1 VTRVL
6 VLSPSP
12 VARAGLESLLRSG
25 AGTIEVVG
33 SAANWSEY
41 SGEDPDVILADWENG
56 DELST
61 EISDGAPEAALV
73 VIADDPGLSG
83 VADAL
88 RSGVR
93 AVLSRH
99 SSASQIVA
107 AIEAAAAGFVVLQP
121 GDLDGLL
128 INPQP
133 ASLAEPLTPR
143 EVEVLAMLAE
153 GQSNKSI
160 AHRLGI
166 SEHTVK
172 FHVTSIM
179 GKLSA
184 GSRTEAV
191 TQGIRQGLIML

>member
-6 VLSPSP
+6 VLSLSP
-12 VARAGLESLLRSG
+12 VARAGLESLLRNS
-25 AGTIEVVG
+25 AGVIEVVG
-33 SAANWSEY
+33 SAASWSEY
-41 SGEDPDVILADWENG
+41 AGEDPDVILADWENG
-56 DELST
+56 DELSS
-61 EISDGAPEAALV
+61 EISDGAPESVLL

>member
-1 VTRVL
+1 MTRVL
-6 VLSPSP
+6 VVASSP
-12 VARAGLESLLRSG
+12 VARAGFEALLRSG
-25 AGTIEVVG
+25 GVVEVIG
-33 SAANWSEY
+33 SVAAWNEY
-41 SGEDPDVILADWENG
+41 SGEEPDVILADWENG
-56 DELST
+56 DELSR
-61 EISDGAPEAALV
+61 EISDGPPEAPWVLV
-73 VIADDPGLSG
+73 ADDPALAGI
-83 VADAL
+83 AEAL

-93 AVLSRH
+93 AVLPRNA
-99 SSASQIVA
+99 SASQIVA
-107 AIEAAAAGFVVLQP
+107 AIEAAAEGFVVLQP

-128 INPQP
+128 VNPQP

-143 EVEVLAMLAE
+143 EVEVLGMLAE
-153 GQSNKSI
+153 GNSNKSI

-179 GKLSA
+179 GKLNA

>member
-12 VARAGLESLLRSG
+12 VARAGLESLLRNS
-25 AGTIEVVG
+25 AGVIQVVG
-33 SAANWSEY
+33 SAASWSQY

-73 VIADDPGLSG
+73 VMADDPGLPG
-83 VADAL
+83 IAEAL

-143 EVEVLAMLAE
+143 EVEVLGMLAE

-179 GKLSA
+179 GKLHA

>member
-1 VTRVL
+1 MTRVL

-12 VARAGLESLLRSG
+12 VARAGLESLLRNSV
-25 AGTIEVVG
+25 GTIQVVG

-56 DELST
+56 DELSS

>member
-6 VLSPSP
+6 VLAGSP
-12 VARAGLESLLRSG
+12 VVRAGLESLLRGTG
-25 AGTIEVVG
+25 AVEVIG
-33 SAANWSEY
+33 SVANWGEY
-41 SGEDPDVILADWENG
+41 SGEDPDVVLADWENG
-56 DELST
+56 EDFSV
-61 EISDGAPEAALV
+61 EIADGVPEAAWV
-73 VIADDPGLSG
+73 VMADEPGLSG
-83 VADAL
+83 VAEAL
-88 RSGVR
+88 RSGIR

-99 SSASQIVA
+99 SNASQILA
-107 AIEAAAAGFVVLQP
+107 AIEAAAAGLVVLQP

-128 INPQP
+128 VNPQP
-133 ASLAEPLTPR
+133 ARLREPLTPR
-143 EVEVLAMLAE
+143 EVEVLGMLAE

-179 GKLSA
+179 GKLNA

>member
-6 VLSPSP
+6 VLAPSP
-12 VARAGLESLLRSG
+12 VARAGLESLLR
-25 AGTIEVVG
+25 GTGTVEVIG
-33 SAANWSEY
+33 SVATLAEY
-41 SGEDPDVILADWENG
+41 SGEDPDVVLADWENG
-56 DELST
+56 EDF
-61 EISDGAPEAALV
+61 EITDGVPEAAWV
-73 VIADDPGLSG
+73 VMADDPGLSG
-83 VADAL
+83 VAEAL
-88 RSGVR
+88 RSGIR
-93 AVLSRH
+93 AVLLRH
-99 SSASQIVA
+99 SSASQILA

-121 GDLDGLL
+121 GDLEGLL
-128 INPQP
+128 VNPQP
-133 ASLAEPLTPR
+133 ASLREPLTPR
-143 EVEVLAMLAE
+143 EVEVLGMLAE

-179 GKLSA
+179 GKLNA

>member
-12 VARAGLESLLRSG
+12 VARAGLESLLRNSAG
-25 AGTIEVVG
+25 AIEVVG
-33 SAANWSEY
+33 SAASWSEY

-56 DELST
+56 DELSS
-61 EISDGAPEAALV
+61 EISAGAPEAALV
-73 VIADDPGLSG
+73 VMADDPGLPG
-83 VADAL
+83 IAEAL
-88 RSGVR
+88 RSGIR

-143 EVEVLAMLAE
+143 EVEVLGMLAE

-179 GKLSA
+179 GKLNA

>member
-12 VARAGLESLLRSG
+12 VARAGLESLLRNS
-25 AGTIEVVG
+25 AGVIQVVG
-33 SAANWSEY
+33 SAASWSQY

-56 DELST
+56 DELSS

-73 VIADDPGLSG
+73 VMADDPGLPG
-83 VADAL
+83 IAEAL

-99 SSASQIVA
+99 AGASQIVA

-143 EVEVLAMLAE
+143 EVEVLGMLAE

-179 GKLSA
+179 GKLHA

>member
-1 VTRVL
+1 MTRVV
-6 VLSPSP
+6 VLALSP
-12 VARAGLESLLRSG
+12 VARAGLESLLR
-25 AGTIEVVG
+25 GTGTVDVIG
-33 SAANWSEY
+33 SVANWAEY
-41 SGEDPDVILADWENG
+41 AGEDPDIVLADWENG
-56 DELST
+56 DDLSI
-61 EISDGAPEAALV
+61 EIADGVPEVAW
-73 VIADDPGLSG
+73 VIMADDPGLVG
-83 VADAL
+83 VAEAL
-88 RSGVR
+88 RAGVR

-107 AIEAAAAGFVVLQP
+107 AIEAASAGFVVLQP

-128 INPQP
+128 VHPQP

-143 EVEVLAMLAE
+143 EVEVLGMLAE

-179 GKLSA
+179 GKLDA

-191 TQGIRQGLIML
+191 TQGIRKGLIML

>member
-1 VTRVL
+1 VTRVV
-6 VLSPSP
+6 VLALSP
-12 VARAGLESLLRSG
+12 VARAGLESLLR
-25 AGTIEVVG
+25 GTGTVDVIG
-33 SAANWSEY
+33 SVANWAEY
-41 SGEDPDVILADWENG
+41 AGEDPDIVLADWENG
-56 DELST
+56 DDLSI
-61 EISDGAPEAALV
+61 EIADGVPEVAW
-73 VIADDPGLSG
+73 VIMADDPGLVG
-83 VADAL
+83 VAEAL
-88 RSGVR
+88 RAGVR

-107 AIEAAAAGFVVLQP
+107 AIEAASAGFVVLQP

-128 INPQP
+128 VHPQP

-143 EVEVLAMLAE
+143 EVEVLGMLAE

-179 GKLSA
+179 GKLDA

-191 TQGIRQGLIML
+191 TQGIRKGLIML

>member
-6 VLSPSP
+6 VLAPSP
-12 VARAGLESLLRSG
+12 VARAGLEALLR
-25 AGTIEVVG
+25 GTG
-33 SAANWSEY
+33 SVEIQGSVANWAEY
-41 SGEDPDVILADWENG
+41 SGEDPDVILADWESG
-56 DELST
+56 EELSI
-61 EISDGAPEAALV
+61 EISDSSPEAAWV

-83 VADAL
+83 IAEAL
-88 RSGVR
+88 RSGIR
-93 AVLSRH
+93 AVLPRRST
-99 SSASQIVA
+99 ASQILA

-128 INPQP
+128 VNPHP
-133 ASLAEPLTPR
+133 ASLAEPLTQR
-143 EVEVLAMLAE
+143 EVEVLGMLAE

-179 GKLSA
+179 GKLNA

-191 TQGIRQGLIML
+191 TQGIRRGLIML

>member
-1 VTRVL
+1 VTCVL

-12 VARAGLESLLRSG
+12 VARAGLESLLRNS

-33 SAANWSEY
+33 SAASWSEY

-56 DELST
+56 DELSS

-73 VIADDPGLSG
+73 VMADDPGLPG
-83 VADAL
+83 IAEAL

-99 SSASQIVA
+99 SSPSQIVA

-128 INPQP
+128 VNPQP

-143 EVEVLAMLAE
+143 EVEVLGMLAE

-179 GKLSA
+179 GKLNA

>member
-6 VLSPSP
+6 VLAPSP
-12 VARAGLESLLRSG
+12 LARAGLESLLRSG
-25 AGTIEVVG
+25 AVEVIG
-33 SAANWSEY
+33 SVAVWAEY
-41 SGEDPDVILADWENG
+41 TGADPDVILADWDNG
-56 DELST
+56 DELALEVT
-61 EISDGAPEAALV
+61 DGSPEAAWV
-73 VIADDPGLSG
+73 VIADDPGLS
-83 VADAL
+83 AIAEAL
-88 RSGVR
+88 RSGIR
-93 AVLSRH
+93 AVLPRR
-99 SSASQIVA
+99 SSASQILA

-128 INPQP
+128 VNPQP

-143 EVEVLAMLAE
+143 EVEVLGMLAE

-179 GKLSA
+179 GKLNA

>member
-1 VTRVL
+1 MTRVL

-12 VARAGLESLLRSG
+12 VARAGLESLLRNNAG
-25 AGTIEVVG
+25 AIEVVG
-33 SAANWSEY
+33 SAASWSEY

-56 DELST
+56 DELSS

-73 VIADDPGLSG
+73 VMADDPGLPG
-83 VADAL
+83 IAEAL

-143 EVEVLAMLAE
+143 EVEVLGMLAE

-179 GKLSA
+179 GKLNA

>member
-1 VTRVL
+1 MTRVL

-12 VARAGLESLLRSG
+12 VARAGLESLLRNS

-33 SAANWSEY
+33 SAASWSEY

-73 VIADDPGLSG
+73 VMADDPGLPG
-83 VADAL
+83 IAEAL

-143 EVEVLAMLAE
+143 EVEVLGMLAE

-179 GKLSA
+179 GKLNA

>member
-12 VARAGLESLLRSG
+12 VARAGLESLLRNS
-25 AGTIEVVG
+25 AGVIQVVG
-33 SAANWSEY
+33 SAASCAEY

-56 DELST
+56 DELSS
-61 EISDGAPEAALV
+61 EICDGAPDAALV
-73 VIADDPGLSG
+73 VMADDPGLSG

-99 SSASQIVA
+99 ASASQIVA

-121 GDLDGLL
+121 SDLDGLL
-128 INPQP
+128 VNPQP

-143 EVEVLAMLAE
+143 EVEVLGMLAE

-179 GKLSA
+179 GKLNA

>member
-1 VTRVL
+1 V
-6 VLSPSP
+6 
-12 VARAGLESLLRSG
+12 RAGLESLLRGTG
-25 AGTIEVVG
+25 AVEVIG
-33 SAANWSEY
+33 SVANWGEY
-41 SGEDPDVILADWENG
+41 SGEDPDVVLADWENG
-56 DELST
+56 EDFSV
-61 EISDGAPEAALV
+61 EIADGVPEAAWV
-73 VIADDPGLSG
+73 VMADEPGLSG
-83 VADAL
+83 VAEAL
-88 RSGVR
+88 RSGIR

-99 SSASQIVA
+99 SNASQILA
-107 AIEAAAAGFVVLQP
+107 AIEAAAAGLVVLQP

-128 INPQP
+128 VNPQP
-133 ASLAEPLTPR
+133 ARLREPLTPR
-143 EVEVLAMLAE
+143 EVEVLGMLAE

-179 GKLSA
+179 GKLNA

>member
-12 VARAGLESLLRSG
+12 VARAGLESLLRIS
-25 AGTIEVVG
+25 AGVIQVVG
-33 SAANWSEY
+33 SAASWSQY

-73 VIADDPGLSG
+73 VMADDPGLPG
-83 VADAL
+83 IAEAL

-143 EVEVLAMLAE
+143 EVEVLGMLAE

-179 GKLSA
+179 GKLHA

>member
-6 VLSPSP
+6 VLAPSP
-12 VARAGLESLLRSG
+12 VARAGLASLLRDSTG
-25 AGTIEVVG
+25 SIEVVG
-33 SAANWSEY
+33 SVANWSEY
-41 SGEDPDVILADWENG
+41 SGENPDVILADWENG
-56 DELST
+56 DELAS
-61 EISDGAPEAALV
+61 EVSDGAPEAALV
-73 VIADDPGLSG
+73 VMADDPGLSG
-83 VADAL
+83 IADAL
-88 RSGVR
+88 RSGIR

-99 SSASQIVA
+99 STAAQIVA

-121 GDLDGLL
+121 ADLDGLL
-128 INPQP
+128 VNPQP
-133 ASLAEPLTPR
+133 ASLLEPLTPR
-143 EVEVLAMLAE
+143 EVEVLGMLAE

-179 GKLSA
+179 GKLNA

-191 TQGIRQGLIML
+191 TMGIRQGLIML

>member
-1 VTRVL
+1 MTRVL

-12 VARAGLESLLRSG
+12 VARAGLESLLRNS
-25 AGTIEVVG
+25 AGVIEVVG
-33 SAANWSEY
+33 SAASWSEY
-41 SGEDPDVILADWENG
+41 SGQDPDVILADWENG
-56 DELST
+56 DELSS

-73 VIADDPGLSG
+73 VMADDPGLPG
-83 VADAL
+83 IAEAL

-99 SSASQIVA
+99 AGASQIVA

-143 EVEVLAMLAE
+143 EVEVLGMLAE
-153 GQSNKSI
+153 GQSNKGI

-166 SEHTVK
+166 CEHTVK

>member
-1 VTRVL
+1 MTRVL

>member
-1 VTRVL
+1 MTRVL
-6 VLSPSP
+6 VLAPSP
-12 VARAGLESLLRSG
+12 VARAGLESLLR
-25 AGTIEVVG
+25 GTGTVDVIG
-33 SAANWSEY
+33 SVANWAEY
-41 SGEDPDVILADWENG
+41 SGEDPDVVLADWENG
-56 DELST
+56 DDLSIET
-61 EISDGAPEAALV
+61 VDGVPEAAWVLV
-73 VIADDPGLSG
+73 ADDPGLSG
-83 VADAL
+83 IAEAL

-93 AVLSRH
+93 AVLPRH

-128 INPQP
+128 VHPQP

-143 EVEVLAMLAE
+143 EVEVLGMLAE

-179 GKLSA
+179 GKLDA

-191 TQGIRQGLIML
+191 TQGIRKGLIML

>member
-1 VTRVL
+1 MTRVL
-6 VLSPSP
+6 VLAPSP
-12 VARAGLESLLRSG
+12 VARAGLESLLR
-25 AGTIEVVG
+25 GTGTVDVIG
-33 SAANWSEY
+33 SVANWAEY
-41 SGEDPDVILADWENG
+41 SGEDPDVVLADWENG
-56 DELST
+56 DGLSI
-61 EISDGAPEAALV
+61 EIADGVPEAAW
-73 VIADDPGLSG
+73 VIMADDPGLVG
-83 VADAL
+83 VAEAL
-88 RSGVR
+88 RAGVR
-93 AVLSRH
+93 AVLPRQ

-107 AIEAAAAGFVVLQP
+107 AIEAASAGFVVLQP

-128 INPQP
+128 VHPQP

-143 EVEVLAMLAE
+143 EVEVLGMLAE

-179 GKLSA
+179 GKLDA

-191 TQGIRQGLIML
+191 TRGIRQGLIML

>member
-1 VTRVL
+1 
-6 VLSPSP
+6 
-12 VARAGLESLLRSG
+12 
-25 AGTIEVVG
+25 VVG
-33 SAANWSEY
+33 SVANWSDY

-56 DELST
+56 DELSS
-61 EISDGAPEAALV
+61 EISDGAPEAAWV
-73 VIADDPGLSG
+73 VMADDPGLSG
-83 VADAL
+83 IAEAL
-88 RSGVR
+88 RSGIR

-99 SSASQIVA
+99 ATASQIVA

-121 GDLDGLL
+121 SDLDGLL
-128 INPQP
+128 VSPQP

-143 EVEVLAMLAE
+143 EIEVLGMLAE

-179 GKLSA
+179 GKLHA

>member
-6 VLSPSP
+6 VLAPSP
-12 VARAGLESLLRSG
+12 VARAGLESLLR
-25 AGTIEVVG
+25 GTGTVDVIG
-33 SAANWSEY
+33 SVANWAEY
-41 SGEDPDVILADWENG
+41 SGEDPDVVLADWENG
-56 DELST
+56 DDLSIET
-61 EISDGAPEAALV
+61 VDGVPEAAWVLV
-73 VIADDPGLSG
+73 ADDPGLSG
-83 VADAL
+83 IAEAL

-93 AVLSRH
+93 AVLPRH
-99 SSASQIVA
+99 SSALQIVA

-128 INPQP
+128 VNPQP

-143 EVEVLAMLAE
+143 EVEVLGMLAE

-160 AHRLGI
+160 AYRLGI

-179 GKLSA
+179 GKLDA

-191 TQGIRQGLIML
+191 TQGIRKGLIML

>member
-12 VARAGLESLLRSG
+12 VARAGLEALLRNS
-25 AGTIEVVG
+25 AGVIQVVG
-33 SAANWSEY
+33 SAASWSEY

-56 DELST
+56 DELSS
-61 EISDGAPEAALV
+61 EISDGAPDAALV
-73 VIADDPGLSG
+73 VMADDPGLSG

-128 INPQP
+128 VNPQP

-143 EVEVLAMLAE
+143 EVEVLGMLAE

-179 GKLSA
+179 GKLNA